1 MGDDQLTRKVANPR
15 ALTRRALLAACVIL
29 ISVTARAA
37 FGAVPT
43 VHAQENPRLASLEIG
58 IWPEFDRQ
66 AMALVILSGQFGD
79 EVPLP
84 ATVAVHMPASS
95 GGPAAVAFVDPESD
109 TLLAIDYDLTAAK
122 DSLLVTFTIPD
133 PLFQIE
139 FYDSLSIDTSNRS
152 YTYVWPGDLATDD
165 LFVEVQE
172 PADATDLS
180 VDPDLGDRT
189 VSPNQLE
196 YRSASM
202 GPLEAGKTL
211 AVNLTYAKPDLRT
224 SVEILGDG
232 GADASTSQLVD
243 SGSGVPTIAIVAA
256 IVGAILVALA
266 LMAGAVVY
274 WRSRRRSATAPAT
287 SAPAAQPR
295 AKAFCSQCGE
305 PLLPG
310 HRFCPQCGTPAKTG

>member
-1 MGDDQLTRKVANPR
+1 MGDDQLTRKTITLPAI
-15 ALTRRALLAACVIL
+15 TRRALLAACLIL
-29 ISVTARAA
+29 ISVTAWVTP
-37 FGAVPT
+37 GAVPT
-43 VHAQENPRLASLEIG
+43 VHAQENPRLANLQIA

-66 AMALVILSGQFGD
+66 AMALVILRGQLGD

-84 ATVAVHMPASS
+84 ATVAVHIPASS

-109 TLLAIDYDLTAAK
+109 TLLSIDYDLTAAK
-122 DSLLVTFTIPD
+122 DSLLVTFTTPN

-139 FYDSLSIDTSNRS
+139 FYGPLSIDTSNRA
-152 YTYVWPGDLATDD
+152 YTYVWPGDLAVDD
-165 LFVEVQE
+165 LVVEVQQ
-172 PADATDLS
+172 PADSTDLS

-211 AVNLTYAKPDLRT
+211 AVNLTYTKPDLRT
-224 SVEILGDG
+224 SVEILSAG
-232 GADASTSQLVD
+232 GADSSTSQLVD
-243 SGSGVPTIAIVAA
+243 SGSGVPTIAIIAA
-256 IVGAILVALA
+256 IVGAIMVALA
-266 LMAGAVVY
+266 LIAGAVAY
-274 WRSRRRSATAPAT
+274 WRSRRRLATAPAA
-287 SAPAAQPR
+287 SAPTAQPR
-295 AKAFCSQCGE
+295 ANAFCSQCGE